1 MTPLLPTPNHYLHN
15 LVTMTSSEATRL
27 WRKAIKETFDCTCVY
42 CGKSYELH
50 ELTLDH
56 VRPRSSG
63 GETITSNIV
72 PACTCCNQRK
82 GSEEWQGWMRTE
94 FGVNRLR
101 EHVIRSHI
109 T

>member
-27 WRKAIKETFDCTCVY
+27 WRQAIKETFDCTCVY
-42 CGKSYELH
+42 CGKTYDLH

-56 VRPRSSG
+56 VRPRSLG

-72 PACTCCNQRK
+72 PACTCCNQQK
-82 GSEEWQGWMRTE
+82 GSEEWQGWMRTQ
-94 FGVNRLR
+94 FGINRLR
-101 EHVIRSHI
+101 EHVIQSHI
-109 T
+109 N

>member
-1 MTPLLPTPNHYLHN
+1 MTPILPTPDHYLHQ
-15 LVTMTSSEATRL
+15 LITMTSSEATRI
-27 WRKAIKETFDCTCVY
+27 WRKAVKDLFDCTCVY
-42 CGKSYELH
+42 CGKTYDLH

-82 GSEEWQGWMRTE
+82 GSDEWQGWMRTE
-94 FGVNRLR
+94 FGINRLR
-101 EHVIRSHI
+101 EHVIQSHI
-109 T
+109 K